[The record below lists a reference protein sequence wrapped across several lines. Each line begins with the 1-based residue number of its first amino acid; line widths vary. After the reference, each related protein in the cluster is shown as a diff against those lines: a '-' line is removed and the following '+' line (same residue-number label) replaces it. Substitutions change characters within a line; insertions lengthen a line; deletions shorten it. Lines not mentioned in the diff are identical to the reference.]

1 MKNKLST
8 ILTFAGVALVSAGI
22 AGAAMWW
29 YGPHPTG
36 AGFAA
41 DAAQPAVAEIDTD
54 KEPARYV
61 TLDKV
66 IVMLKRNAGDAQAH
80 YISTDLVLST
90 TAENEKQTKEHLP
103 MLRSV
108 AVRALSSYAMTEASA
123 MTVEQF
129 AERLNSSFE
138 ATYAADRAAKPFS
151 EVMIGKL
158 IIE

>member
-1 MKNKLST
+1 MNKKLSSMLAFT
-8 ILTFAGVALVSAGI
+8 GVALVSAAV

-29 YGPHPTG
+29 YAPVPGFDSAAAG
-36 AGFAA
+36 AEQA
-41 DAAQPAVAEIDTD
+41 AEIDEN

-66 IVMLKRNAGDAQAH
+66 IVMLKRNTGDTQAH

-90 TAENEKQTKEHLP
+90 TEENEKKAKEHLP
-103 MLRSV
+103 MLRTV
-108 AVRALSSYAMTEASA
+108 AVRALSSYALNEASA

-138 ATYAADRAAKPFS
+138 ATYAAEKTEKPFS

>member
-1 MKNKLST
+1 MKKKLNSV
-8 ILTFAGVALVSAGI
+8 LAFAGVALLSAAA

-29 YGPHPTG
+29 YVPVPAAAPAA
-36 AGFAA
+36 AGVE
-41 DAAQPAVAEIDTD
+41 QVAEVDN

-66 IVMLKRNAGDAQAH
+66 IVMLKRNTGDTQAH

-90 TAENEKQTKEHLP
+90 TEENEKKTKEHLP
-103 MLRSV
+103 MLRTV
-108 AVRALSSYAMTEASA
+108 AVRALSSYAMNEASA

-129 AERLNSSFE
+129 AERLNGAFE
-138 ATYAADRAAKPFS
+138 ATYVADKTEKPFS

>member
-1 MKNKLST
+1 MKKKLSS
-8 ILTFAGVALVSAGI
+8 IFAFAGVALVSAAV

-29 YGPHPTG
+29 YVPVPAAGP
-36 AGFAA
+36 AA
-41 DAAQPAVAEIDTD
+41 AAEAEAPHAEAEK
-54 KEPARYV
+54 KEPARYI

-66 IVMLKRNAGDAQAH
+66 IVMLKRNAGDTQAH

-90 TAENEKQTKEHLP
+90 TEENEKKAKEHLP
-103 MLRSV
+103 MLRTV
-108 AVRALSSYAMTEASA
+108 AVRALSSYAMNEAA
-123 MTVEQF
+123 GMTVEQF

-138 ATYAADRAAKPFS
+138 ATYAAERTEKPFT

>member
-1 MKNKLST
+1 MKKKLSS
-8 ILTFAGVALVSAGI
+8 IIAFAGVALISAAA

-29 YGPHPTG
+29 YGPVPATG
-36 AGFAA
+36 PGAA
-41 DAAQPAVAEIDTD
+41 AEAEQVQAAEVED
-54 KEPARYV
+54 KEPARYI

-66 IVMLKRNAGDAQAH
+66 IVMLKRNAGDTQAH

-90 TAENEKQTKEHLP
+90 TEENEKKTKEHLP
-103 MLRSV
+103 MLRTV
-108 AVRALSSYAMTEASA
+108 AVRALSSYAMNEASA

-129 AERLNSSFE
+129 ADRLNNAFE
-138 ATYAADRAAKPFS
+138 VTYAAEKTEKPFT

>member
-1 MKNKLST
+1 MKTKLST
-8 ILTFAGVALVSAGI
+8 MLTFAGVALASAAV

-29 YGPHPTG
+29 YAPMPGT
-36 AGFAA
+36 AA
-41 DAAQPAVAEIDTD
+41 AEAEAEQPVAEVSD

-66 IVMLKRNAGDAQAH
+66 IVMLKRNAGETQAH
-80 YISTDLVLST
+80 YISADLVLST

-108 AVRALSSYAMTEASA
+108 AVRALSSYAMNEASG

-138 ATYAADRAAKPFS
+138 ATYAAEKTAKPFS

>member
-1 MKNKLST
+1 MKTKLST
-8 ILTFAGVALVSAGI
+8 MLTFAGVALASAAV

-29 YGPHPTG
+29 YAPMPAGGVAG
-36 AGFAA
+36 ANDADEPIAA
-41 DAAQPAVAEIDTD
+41 EVSN

-66 IVMLKRNAGDAQAH
+66 IVMLKRNAGETQAH

-90 TAENEKQTKEHLP
+90 TEENEKQTKEHLP

-108 AVRALSSYAMTEASA
+108 AVRALSGYAMNEAA
-123 MTVEQF
+123 GMTVEQF

-138 ATYAADRAAKPFS
+138 ATYAAEKTAKPFS

>member
-1 MKNKLST
+1 MKKKLSSMFA
-8 ILTFAGVALVSAGI
+8 FAGVALLSAAV

-29 YGPHPTG
+29 YGPVPG
-36 AGFAA
+36 AAPAA
-41 DAAQPAVAEIDTD
+41 AAEAEQHAEVEK

-66 IVMLKRNAGDAQAH
+66 IVMLKRNAGDTQAH

-90 TAENEKQTKEHLP
+90 TEENEKKAKEHLP
-103 MLRSV
+103 MLRTV
-108 AVRALSSYAMTEASA
+108 AVRALSSYAMNEASA

-138 ATYAADRAAKPFS
+138 ATYAAERTEKPFT

>member
-1 MKNKLST
+1 MNKKLSSMLAFT
-8 ILTFAGVALVSAGI
+8 GVALVSAAV

-29 YGPHPTG
+29 YAPVP
-36 AGFAA
+36 GFDPAA
-41 DAAQPAVAEIDTD
+41 EAQQVAEIDEN

-66 IVMLKRNAGDAQAH
+66 IVMLKRNTGDTQAH

-90 TAENEKQTKEHLP
+90 TEENEKKAKEHLP
-103 MLRSV
+103 MLRTV
-108 AVRALSSYAMTEASA
+108 AVRALSSYALNEASA

-138 ATYAADRAAKPFS
+138 ATYAAEKTEKPFS

>member
-1 MKNKLST
+1 MKTKLST
-8 ILTFAGVALVSAGI
+8 MLTFAGVALASAAV

-29 YGPHPTG
+29 YAPIPGNG
-36 AGFAA
+36 AAA
-41 DAAQPAVAEIDTD
+41 AETEQPAAAELSD

-66 IVMLKRNAGDAQAH
+66 IVMLKRNAGETQAH

-108 AVRALSSYAMTEASA
+108 AVRALSSYGMNEAA
-123 MTVEQF
+123 GMTVEQF
-129 AERLNSSFE
+129 AARLNSAYE
-138 ATYAADRAAKPFS
+138 ATYAAEKTAKPFS

>member
-1 MKNKLST
+1 MKKKLSSM
-8 ILTFAGVALVSAGI
+8 LAFAGVALASAAV

-29 YGPHPTG
+29 YGPVPG
-36 AGFAA
+36 ANPLAA
-41 DAAQPAVAEIDTD
+41 AEAGQVEVDEK

-66 IVMLKRNAGDAQAH
+66 IVMLKRNTGDTQAH

-90 TAENEKQTKEHLP
+90 TEENEKKAKEHLP
-103 MLRSV
+103 MLRTV
-108 AVRALSSYAMTEASA
+108 AVRALSSYALNEASA

-138 ATYAADRAAKPFS
+138 ATYAAEKTEKPFS

>member
-1 MKNKLST
+1 MNKKVSSM
-8 ILTFAGVALVSAGI
+8 IAFAGVALVSAAV

-29 YGPHPTG
+29 YGPVPG
-36 AGFAA
+36 AGH
-41 DAAQPAVAEIDTD
+41 AVAAEAEQAPVEEDEK

-66 IVMLKRNAGDAQAH
+66 IVMLKRNAGDTQAH

-90 TAENEKQTKEHLP
+90 TEENEKKAKEHLP
-103 MLRSV
+103 MLRTV
-108 AVRALSSYAMTEASA
+108 AVRALSSYAMNEASA

-129 AERLNSSFE
+129 AERLNNSFE
-138 ATYAADRAAKPFS
+138 ATYAAEKTEKPFS

>member
-1 MKNKLST
+1 MKKKLSSV
-8 ILTFAGVALVSAGI
+8 IAFAGVALVSAAV

-29 YGPHPTG
+29 YGPVPG
-36 AGFAA
+36 AGPASA
-41 DAAQPAVAEIDTD
+41 EAEQAQAELED
-54 KEPARYV
+54 KEPARYIP
-61 TLDKV
+61 LDKV
-66 IVMLKRNAGDAQAH
+66 IVMLKRNAGDTQAH

-90 TAENEKQTKEHLP
+90 TEENEKKTKEHLP

-108 AVRALSSYAMTEASA
+108 AVRALSSYAMHEASA

-129 AERLNSSFE
+129 AERLNTAFE
-138 ATYAADRAAKPFS
+138 ATYAAEKTAKPFT

>member
-1 MKNKLST
+1 MNKKLSSM
-8 ILTFAGVALVSAGI
+8 LAFAGVALVSAAV

-29 YGPHPTG
+29 YGPVPG
-36 AGFAA
+36 LDPAA
-41 DAAQPAVAEIDTD
+41 AEAEQVAEIDEN

-66 IVMLKRNAGDAQAH
+66 IVMLKRNAGDTQAH

-90 TAENEKQTKEHLP
+90 TEENEKKAKEHLP
-103 MLRSV
+103 MLRTV
-108 AVRALSSYAMTEASA
+108 AVRALSSYALNEASA

-138 ATYAADRAAKPFS
+138 ATYAAEKTEKPFS

>member
-1 MKNKLST
+1 MKTKLST
-8 ILTFAGVALVSAGI
+8 MLTFAGVALASAAV

-29 YGPHPTG
+29 YAPIPGNG
-36 AGFAA
+36 AAA
-41 DAAQPAVAEIDTD
+41 AETEQPAAAELSD

-66 IVMLKRNAGDAQAH
+66 IVMLKRNAGETQAH

-90 TAENEKQTKEHLP
+90 TEENEKKAKEHLP
-103 MLRSV
+103 MLRTV
-108 AVRALSSYAMTEASA
+108 AVRALSSYAMNEASA
-123 MTVEQF
+123 MSVEQF
-129 AERLNSSFE
+129 AERLNKSFE
-138 ATYAADRAAKPFS
+138 ATYAAEKTEKPFT

>member
-1 MKNKLST
+1 MKKKLSSMFA
-8 ILTFAGVALVSAGI
+8 FAGVALLSAAV

-29 YGPHPTG
+29 YAPLPG
-36 AGFAA
+36 AAPAA
-41 DAAQPAVAEIDTD
+41 GAEAAQQAEVEK
-54 KEPARYV
+54 KEPARYI

-66 IVMLKRNAGDAQAH
+66 IVMLKRNAGDTQAH

-90 TAENEKQTKEHLP
+90 TEENEKKAKEHLP
-103 MLRSV
+103 MLRTV
-108 AVRALSSYAMTEASA
+108 AVRALSSYAMNEASA

-138 ATYAADRAAKPFS
+138 ATYAAERTEKPFT

>member
-1 MKNKLST
+1 MKKKPSSMFA
-8 ILTFAGVALVSAGI
+8 FAGVALLSAAV

-29 YGPHPTG
+29 YGPV
-36 AGFAA
+36 
-41 DAAQPAVAEIDTD
+41 AVAGPAAAAEAGQHAEVEK

-66 IVMLKRNAGDAQAH
+66 IVMLKRNAGDTQAH

-90 TAENEKQTKEHLP
+90 TEENEKKTKEHLP
-103 MLRSV
+103 MLRTV
-108 AVRALSSYAMTEASA
+108 VVRALSSYAMNDASA
-123 MTVEQF
+123 MTIEQF
-129 AERLNSSFE
+129 AERLNKSFE
-138 ATYAADRAAKPFS
+138 ATYAAEKTEKPFT

>member
-1 MKNKLST
+1 MKKKLSSMFA
-8 ILTFAGVALVSAGI
+8 FAGVALVSAAV

-29 YGPHPTG
+29 YGPVTG
-36 AGFAA
+36 AAPGAT
-41 DAAQPAVAEIDTD
+41 AEAEQVVEEDEK

-66 IVMLKRNAGDAQAH
+66 IVMLKRNTGDTQAH

-90 TAENEKQTKEHLP
+90 TEENEKKAKEHLP
-103 MLRSV
+103 MLRTV
-108 AVRALSSYAMTEASA
+108 AVRALSSYALNEASA

-138 ATYAADRAAKPFS
+138 ATYAAEKTEKPFS